1 MGFLLLL
8 FMLFVLVLD
17 FRLVFDNL
25 FLVCKEILLKFMLLF
40 VELEF

>member
-25 FLVCKEILLKFMLLF
+25 FLVCKEILLKFILLF

>member
-25 FLVCKEILLKFMLLF
+25 FLVCKEILLKFILLC